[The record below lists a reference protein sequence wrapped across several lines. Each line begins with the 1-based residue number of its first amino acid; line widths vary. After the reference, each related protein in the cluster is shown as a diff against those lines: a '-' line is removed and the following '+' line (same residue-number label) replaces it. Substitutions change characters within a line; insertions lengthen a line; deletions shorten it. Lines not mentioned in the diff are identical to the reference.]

1 MDEDQTGTK
10 QEIDQAETSSEED
23 DDDFDDAIKQTK
35 KGAKKGAQVEESKVT
50 GKAADEM
57 KMRTPL
63 DILKTSEVGW
73 DKTIQEKVKGL
84 IDENIHVL
92 RQNYKDDK
100 GDYLGGLMRRDDNA
114 GEQGDGTQIR
124 SYLNFVTVKVQTSD
138 VIQHVKK

>member
-1 MDEDQTGTK
+1 M
-10 QEIDQAETSSEED
+10 
-23 DDDFDDAIKQTK
+23 
-35 KGAKKGAQVEESKVT
+35 EESKVT

-100 GDYLGGLMRRDDNA
+100 GDFGQMRRDDMA